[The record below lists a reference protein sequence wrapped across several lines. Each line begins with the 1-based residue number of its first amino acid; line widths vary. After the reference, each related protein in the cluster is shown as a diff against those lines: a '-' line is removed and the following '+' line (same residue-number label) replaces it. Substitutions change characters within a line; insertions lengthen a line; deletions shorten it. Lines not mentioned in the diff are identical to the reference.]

1 VRVLR
6 QSPSLKRGGV
16 QFARLGVQVLPQLVP
31 DITLRSAHWTDRWPA
46 FCDLVLETCKIAYYQ
61 VRGWI

>member
-1 VRVLR
+1 M
-6 QSPSLKRGGV
+6 

-31 DITLRSAHWTDRWPA
+31 DITLRSAHWTDRWSA